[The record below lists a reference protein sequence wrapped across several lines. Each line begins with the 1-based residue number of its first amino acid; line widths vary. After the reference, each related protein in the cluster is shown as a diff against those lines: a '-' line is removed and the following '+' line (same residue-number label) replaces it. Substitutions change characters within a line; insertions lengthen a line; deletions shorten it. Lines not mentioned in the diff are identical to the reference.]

1 MKNLILQQKLD
12 AFENFKI
19 CKAYVKR
26 QSGHTIKILRTNK
39 GTEYTICGD
48 FLKKKKWEHQLT
60 IRNSAQ
66 HTTHIDIVHFGP
78 KGPSQL

>member
-1 MKNLILQQKLD
+1 MKNLILQQTLD

-26 QSGHTIKILRTNK
+26 QSGHTIKILRTNR
-39 GTEYTICGD
+39 GTKYTICGD
-48 FLKKKKWEHQLT
+48 FLRKKKWEHQLT

-66 HTTHIDIVHFGP
+66 HTTPLNIVRFGP